1 MMSAPAVYSSNLS
14 VASIDNTIAAQSVL
28 VWTDGEGAEHKA
40 AFSDTTEIAMKYKFA
55 GKEPV
60 EIIPVDGYG
69 TYNDYAAAGFNNGY
83 NGGKTGVALVK
94 RGGGISFLDKINNA
108 MSFSGVNWDG
118 TAYGVLAVIVYDE
131 DPNATDLIYMSTDG
145 AYITSAFISGKDG
158 HAIVEA
164 AQSGKVT
171 MTVLAEDEIVSSDT
185 GYQMSVFS
193 SWAQA
198 PAWS

>member
-1 MMSAPAVYSSNLS
+1 MTSAGNAAYSSANNQYGGYPLVSDPEISMMSAPAVYSSNLS

-83 NGGKTGVALVK
+83 NGGKTGVA
-94 RGGGISFLDKINNA
+94 
-108 MSFSGVNWDG
+108 W
-118 TAYGVLAVIVYDE
+118 
-131 DPNATDLIYMSTDG
+131 
-145 AYITSAFISGKDG
+145 
-158 HAIVEA
+158 
-164 AQSGKVT
+164 
-171 MTVLAEDEIVSSDT
+171 
-185 GYQMSVFS
+185 
-193 SWAQA
+193 
-198 PAWS
+198 